1 MHQISKRVKTN
12 IPTVVLTMLGII
24 QAFALE
30 LLWNYVSGTAL
41 LYSMTW
47 QAFMSWTQ
55 VVIILV
61 SIIAIWLVYAC
72 NVSRFVWVPSIQEFV
87 LPFWV
92 GLMQFMLIQLLDR
105 AWMGLWLVLMA
116 FLIATMIWIGQATM
130 RKARNDPDNAAFFS
144 STSAATW
151 RDFYPPIIVVTLLLF
166 AGAYEWVTAAYNFF
180 TLATLL
186 LILGFLC
193 VQIRLLAAWW
203 NRSINLPEYDSADS
217 ASKSNNDDNSN
228 TG

>member
-1 MHQISKRVKTN
+1 MHQISKRVKAN

-61 SIIAIWLVYAC
+61 GIIAIWLVYAC
-72 NVSRFVWVPSIQEFV
+72 NVSRFVWVPSIQEFM

-105 AWMGLWLVLMA
+105 AWMGLWLILMA
-116 FLIATMIWIGQATM
+116 FLIATMIWIGQTTM

-151 RDFYPPIIVVTLLLF
+151 RDFYPPIIVLTLLLF
-166 AGAYEWVTAAYNFF
+166 AGVYEWATAAYNLF
-180 TLATLL
+180 TLTTLL

-193 VQIRLLAAWW
+193 FQIRLLAVWW
-203 NRSINLPEYDSADS
+203 DRSVNTPEYDGADI
-217 ASKSNNDDNSN
+217 ASNSNNGDHDQ
-228 TG
+228 TH